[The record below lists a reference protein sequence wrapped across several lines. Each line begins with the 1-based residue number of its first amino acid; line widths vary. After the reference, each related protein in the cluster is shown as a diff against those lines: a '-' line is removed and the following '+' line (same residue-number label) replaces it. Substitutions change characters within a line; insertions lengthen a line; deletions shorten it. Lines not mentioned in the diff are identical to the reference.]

1 MLTSCSSSFLLS
13 LSPDLVFLSVFGVL
27 EVLMT
32 IFGEGE
38 EDEVE
43 DVSLLLLT
51 LVILVSLLVLDNVL
65 EFDLKLPSQLSLEM
79 ETDLCL
85 CFFDIGGLGG

>member
-1 MLTSCSSSFLLS
+1 
-13 LSPDLVFLSVFGVL
+13 
-27 EVLMT
+27 MT

-38 EDEVE
+38 DDVEED
-43 DVSLLLLT
+43 DSLLLLT

-79 ETDLCL
+79 ERDLCL

>member
-1 MLTSCSSSFLLS
+1 
-13 LSPDLVFLSVFGVL
+13 
-27 EVLMT
+27 MT

-38 EDEVE
+38 EDEDEVE
-43 DVSLLLLT
+43 EDSLLLLT

-79 ETDLCL
+79 ETDLCR
-85 CFFDIGGLGG
+85 CFLEIGGLGG